1 MARERDGEFI
11 KQVLREMG
19 ADELRAVVKEAH
31 RELLGE
37 YAKAFGWWSL
47 RTIALACVGA
57 VIVFV
62 LWANGY
68 TKG

>member
-1 MARERDGEFI
+1 
-11 KQVLREMG
+11 MG
-19 ADELRAVVKEAH
+19 AEQLRAVVKEAIS
-31 RELLGE
+31 EKIDE
-37 YAKAFGWWSL
+37 YVRRFGWWSL
-47 RTIALACVGA
+47 RTISLACVSA

>member
-1 MARERDGEFI
+1 MRERDGTVLKAI
-11 KQVLREMG
+11 LREMG
-19 ADELRAVVKEAH
+19 ADELRAVVKEAF

-37 YAKAFGWWSL
+37 YARTFGWWSL
-47 RTIALACVGA
+47 RTIALASVGA